1 MIKENTKYTYGELRE
16 IFNEAQ
22 VKAMRILAEEMD
34 KAREEAG
41 KGNDMMRDFAFTM
54 QNLMAM
60 QTLERVLLGK
70 ES

>member
-41 KGNDMMRDFAFTM
+41 K
-54 QNLMAM
+54 
-60 QTLERVLLGK
+60 
-70 ES
+70 